1 MSNLNQ
7 KLKLALLKRKK
18 SGNSLEQGFTL
29 VELMVVIVIVGILGA
44 VALPNFMS
52 QTTKAKATEASAK
65 TSKLLTEAASEYQ
78 YDSVVA
84 NVTTSMATP
93 ITTASAA
100 GKFTY
105 SLPAVTDDEPTVF
118 NVLATGKAVDAG
130 GDANLAGKLLY
141 GCVDLATGIR
151 DISTRLL
158 AAGTASDVDCTP

>member
-52 QTTKAKATEASAK
+52 QTNKAKATEATAK

-118 NVLATGKAVDAG
+118 NVLATGKAADAS
-130 GDANLAGKLLY
+130 LAGQLLY

>member
-7 KLKLALLKRKK
+7 QLKLALLKRKK
-18 SGNSLEQGFTL
+18 SRNSLEQGFTL

-52 QTTKAKATEASAK
+52 QTSKAKATEATAK
-65 TSKLLTEAASEYQ
+65 TSKLLTEAVSEYQ

-93 ITTASAA
+93 KTTASAA

-105 SLPAVTDDEPTVF
+105 SLPAVTETTVF
-118 NVLATGKAVDAG
+118 NVLATGKAADAG
-130 GDANLAGKLLY
+130 GDATLAGKLLY
-141 GCVDLATGIR
+141 GCVDLNTGIR

-158 AAGTASDVDCTP
+158 DAGTDSDVDCTP

>member
-52 QTTKAKATEASAK
+52 QTNKAKATEATAK

-105 SLPAVTDDEPTVF
+105 SLPAVTETTVF
-118 NVLATGKAVDAG
+118 NVLATGKAA
-130 GDANLAGKLLY
+130 DANLDGLRLY

-158 AAGTASDVDCTP
+158 AADADSDVDCIP

>member
-1 MSNLNQ
+1 
-7 KLKLALLKRKK
+7 
-18 SGNSLEQGFTL
+18 
-29 VELMVVIVIVGILGA
+29 MVVIVIVGILGA

-105 SLPAVTDDEPTVF
+105 SLPAVTETTVF
-118 NVLATGKAVDAG
+118 NVLATGKAADAS
-130 GDANLAGKLLY
+130 LAGQLLY